1 MPTALPLFRSVALLA
16 LPVAAWLGAAS
27 LDLPADSAPPSLRP
41 TVAPLGQAPADSLDR
56 FGFPTWGYT
65 VDTLRLTRGVSL
77 NAVFVSEGLALDEAS
92 ELVAEL
98 GTVVKPTVTT
108 TVEKALVRTR
118 RGRRVWQ
125 DVERRTVD
133 DHRLLGAGDAL
144 YVYRD
149 SASVSHFVYE
159 PDFRSY
165 VVLTPTDSAAFVREI
180 VRPEVRDERVVRTA
194 VQTGGLARV
203 FADADAPASLADS
216 VSTIFAQ
223 RFGVA
228 STLRRGDSLAVV
240 FPESRVD
247 STVTDTGAVRAVR
260 LRSGA
265 KALYAFRYT
274 THDGRTDYYDE
285 NGQNWRNYFLDAPI
299 RGSVVTSA
307 YTMARFHPILEY
319 WKPHLGTDFS
329 APMGTPILA
338 LADGTILEATFS
350 GGNGNY
356 VKMQHDAVY
365 TTGYLH
371 MSRLGEGIVPGKRV
385 HQGDVIGY
393 VGMTG
398 LATGPHTCLRFYKNG
413 AQVDFQR
420 QGRMPAPGVPAAER
434 KAFDRERDRLMAR
447 FPAPAQASPLLAVT
461 ALPLP

>member
-1 MPTALPLFRSVALLA
+1 MALLA
-16 LPVAAWLGAAS
+16 APVAAWLGATS
-27 LDLPADSAPPSLRP
+27 LDLAAD
-41 TVAPLGQAPADSLDR
+41 VAPTTLRSVAAPLVAGPAQPHAEADSLDR

-65 VDTLRLTRGVSL
+65 VDTLRLARGVSL
-77 NAVFVSEGLALDEAS
+77 NAVFVSEGIDLNEAAS
-92 ELVAEL
+92 LVAQL
-98 GTVVKPTVTT
+98 GKTVQPSVTTVTET
-108 TVEKALVRTR
+108 ALVRTR
-118 RGRRVWQ
+118 RGRRVARKMT
-125 DVERRTVD
+125 RRIVD

-149 SASVSHFVYE
+149 SADVSHFVYE

-165 VVLTPTDSAAFVREI
+165 VVLTPTDSVAFVREI
-180 VRPEVRDERVVRTA
+180 VRPEVHDERVVRAA
-194 VQTGGLARV
+194 VQPGGLPRV

-216 VSTIFAQ
+216 VSAIFAQ

-228 STLRRGDSLAVV
+228 STLKRGDSLAVV
-240 FPESRVD
+240 FPESHVD
-247 STVTDTGAVRAVR
+247 TTVTDTGAVLAVR

-285 NGQNWRNYFLDAPI
+285 KGQNWRDFFLAAPI
-299 RGSVVTSA
+299 KGSVVTSA
-307 YTMARFHPILEY
+307 YSMARFHPILEY

-329 APMGTPILA
+329 APMGAPILA

-356 VKMQHDAVY
+356 VKMQHDATY

-371 MSRLGEGIVPGKRV
+371 MSRLGEGIVPGKKVR
-385 HQGDVIGY
+385 QGDVIGY

-398 LATGPHTCLRFYKNG
+398 LATGPHTCLRFYRNG

-420 QGRMPAPGVPAAER
+420 QPWTPAPGIPAAER
-434 KAFDRERDRLMAR
+434 KAFVHERNRLMAR
-447 FPAPAQASPLLAVT
+447 LATPPVASPLLAMT
-461 ALPLP
+461 TLTRL